1 MSDWQPGADD
11 NASAGQ
17 SSGCTVAALK
27 ARAKLNQQ
35 VRAFFSERGVL
46 EVETPALSQGG
57 NTDPYIDSFSVETPT
72 GLRYLHTSPEYPMK
86 RLLVAGSGDIY
97 QVCKVWRQDESGSRH
112 NPEFTLLEYYRIGF
126 SYQRLMQEVALLL
139 HTLLPRLDKP
149 AQFLTYQHCFLERL
163 GINPHIAS
171 EEQLKNCA
179 SGQGLNISGSF
190 NRQEWLDLL
199 FTHVIEAGFATDRLT
214 FVYHYPA
221 AQSALACVTE
231 HQGHQVAERFEI
243 YLGAMELGNG
253 YQELIDGEAN
263 AGKLE
268 QDAQLRTKTGLKPVT
283 TDQRFIQAMQQGMPR
298 ASGVAIGLD
307 RVLLCAQ
314 DKKTLNQVIS
324 FSWELA

>member
-1 MSDWQPGADD
+1 MS
-11 NASAGQ
+11 
-17 SSGCTVAALK
+17 ALK
-27 ARAKLNQQ
+27 ARATLNRQ
-35 VRAFFSERGVL
+35 VRAFFRERGVL

-72 GLRYLHTSPEYPMK
+72 GRRYLHTSPEYPMK

-97 QVCKVWRQDESGSRH
+97 QIAKVWRQDESGSRH
-112 NPEFTLLEYYRIGF
+112 NPEFTLLEYYRVGF

-139 HTLLPRLDKP
+139 HQLIPRLEKP
-149 AQFLTYQHCFLERL
+149 AQFFTYHDCFLERL

-171 EEQLKNCA
+171 LEQLKNCA
-179 SGQGLNISGSF
+179 HDQSLTVSGTLS
-190 NRQEWLDLL
+190 RQEWLDLL
-199 FTHVIEAGFATDRLT
+199 FTHVIEAGFATDHLT

-221 AQSALACVTE
+221 TQSALAGVTE

-253 YQELIDGEAN
+253 YQELTDGAAN

-268 QDAQLRTKTGLKPVT
+268 QDAQRRLETGLKPVA
-283 TDQRFIQAMQQGMPR
+283 TDQHFIQAMHKGMPR

-307 RVLLCAQ
+307 RVLLCARG
-314 DKKTLNQVIS
+314 KKTLNQVIS